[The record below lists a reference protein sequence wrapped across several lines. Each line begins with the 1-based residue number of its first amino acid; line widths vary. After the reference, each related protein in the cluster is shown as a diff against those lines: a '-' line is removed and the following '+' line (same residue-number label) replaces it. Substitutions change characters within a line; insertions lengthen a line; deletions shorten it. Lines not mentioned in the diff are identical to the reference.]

1 MRRLA
6 QTDQTRLLAEAK
18 EHLRGGKLDLAE
30 RAYRDARTA
39 DPKDAGALVGL
50 AQVFTL
56 QGKKADAIEVIAQAA
71 ALHAEAGRLDKAV
84 EVYRRVLKLDPGRAD
99 AQERLATILW
109 DSGKHE
115 EALPELR
122 AAAAT
127 YTSKGQ
133 ATDRLRVLA
142 RCVEYAPEAE
152 RSKMRVEY
160 AESLQKAGQTKEAL
174 VEYRDEARLLEAV
187 GTLEIIGNRGS
198 MHGGA
203 AYRLLV
209 EILER
214 IVALD
219 PADVGA
225 RLRLGRYQ
233 LAGRPARAISTLL
246 SVLAVERRNVSALKL
261 LDHAFLAV
269 GQFDR
274 AALTFDEI
282 RTVDPVAFVGDP
294 NLRDDASQ
302 IAPILAEA
310 DALLSEGRLDQAR
323 EWVRA
328 LVSRKPGSIP
338 ARLKL
343 QDLFVRTGN
352 IDAAV
357 AEISAAVALALEAG
371 DKAHARE
378 VLQVGLKLAPF
389 HPALRESCVR
399 VAENLDVT

>member
-6 QTDQTRLLAEAK
+6 GTEQTRLIAEAK

-30 RAYRDARTA
+30 RAFRDALTA
-39 DPKDAGALVGL
+39 DPKEAGALVGL

-56 QGKKADAIEVIAQAA
+56 QGRKPEAIQVIADAA
-71 ALHAEAGRLDKAV
+71 ALHAEAGRFDKAI
-84 EVYRRVLKLDPGRAD
+84 EVYRRVLKLDPQRAD
-99 AQERLATILW
+99 VQERLATILW
-109 DSGKHE
+109 DSGKHD
-115 EALPELR
+115 EAMPELR

-127 YTSKGQ
+127 YAGRGL
-133 ATDRLRVLA
+133 AADRLRVLA
-142 RCVEYAPEAE
+142 RCVEYAPEPE

-160 AESLQKAGQTKEAL
+160 AETLQKAGQTKEAL

-214 IVALD
+214 VVALD
-219 PADVGA
+219 PADVDA

-246 SVLAVERRNVSALKL
+246 SVLAVERRNVNALKL

-282 RTVDPVAFVGDP
+282 RTVDPVAFIGDP

-302 IAPILAEA
+302 IAPVLAEA
-310 DALLSEGRLDQAR
+310 DVLLSEGRLDQAR

-328 LVSRKPGSIP
+328 LVSKKPGSIP

-343 QDLFVRTGN
+343 QDLYVRTGN
-352 IDAAV
+352 TDAAI

-371 DKAHARE
+371 DKPHARE

-389 HPALRESCVR
+389 HPGLRESCVR
-399 VAENLDVT
+399 VAENLDVH

>member
-1 MRRLA
+1 MV
-6 QTDQTRLLAEAK
+6 QTDRARLVAEAR
-18 EHLRGGKLDLAE
+18 EHLRGGKLELAE
-30 RAYRDARTA
+30 TAFRDALVA
-39 DPKDAGALVGL
+39 DPKDAAALVGL
-50 AQVFTL
+50 AQVLTL
-56 QGKKADAIEVIAQAA
+56 QGRKTEAIPVIADAA
-71 ALHAEAGRLDKAV
+71 ALHAEAGRHDKAI
-84 EVYRRVLKLDPGRAD
+84 EVYRRVLKLDPQRAD
-99 AQERLATILW
+99 VQERLATSLQEA
-109 DSGKHE
+109 GRQA
-115 EALPELR
+115 EALAELR
-122 AAAAT
+122 AAAA
-127 YTSKGQ
+127 SWAGQ
-133 ATDRLRVLA
+133 GRTADRLRVLA
-142 RCVEYAPEAE
+142 RCVEIAPEGE
-152 RSKMRVEY
+152 RSKVRMEY
-160 AESLQKAGQTKEAL
+160 AEMLHTNGHTKDAL
-174 VEYRDEARLLEAV
+174 AEYREEARLLEAV
-187 GTLEIIGNRGS
+187 GVLEIIGNRGS

-219 PADVGA
+219 PADVDA

-246 SVLAVERRNVSALKL
+246 SVLAVERRNVRALKL

-302 IAPILAEA
+302 IAPVLAEG
-310 DALLSEGRLDQAR
+310 DVLLAEGRLDQAR

-328 LVSRKPGSIP
+328 LVIRKPGSIP

-343 QDLFVRTGN
+343 QDLYVRTGN
-352 IDAAV
+352 IDAAIN
-357 AEISAAVALALEAG
+357 EISAAVALALEAG
-371 DKAHARE
+371 DKPHARE
-378 VLQVGLKLAPF
+378 VLQTGLKLAPF

-399 VAENLDVT
+399 VAENLDLE

>member
-1 MRRLA
+1 MLRLA
-6 QTDQTRLLAEAK
+6 QTEQARLVAEAK

-30 RAYRDARTA
+30 RAFRDAHAA

-56 QGKKADAIEVIAQAA
+56 QGKKADAIQVIADAA

-84 EVYRRVLKLDPGRAD
+84 EVYRRVLKLDSQRTD
-99 AQERLATILW
+99 IQEKLATILYE
-109 DSGKHE
+109 SGKHE
-115 EALPELR
+115 EGLAELR
-122 AAAAT
+122 GAAAT
-127 YTSKGQ
+127 YTARGM
-133 ATDRLRVLA
+133 AEDRLRVLA
-142 RCVEYAPEAE
+142 RCVQYAPEAE

-160 AESLQKAGQTKEAL
+160 AETLHKAGRTVEAL
-174 VEYRDEARLLEAV
+174 AEYRDEARLLEAV
-187 GTLEIIGNRGS
+187 GVLEIIGNRGS

-214 IVALD
+214 VVALD
-219 PADVGA
+219 SSDVNA

-246 SVLAVERRNVSALKL
+246 SVLAVERKNVSALRL

-282 RTVDPVAFVGDP
+282 RSVDATAFVGNPD
-294 NLRDDASQ
+294 LRDDASQ
-302 IAPILAEA
+302 IAPVLAEA
-310 DALLSEGRLDQAR
+310 DALLAEGRLDQAR

-328 LVSRKPGSIP
+328 LVVRKPGSIP

-343 QDLFVRTGN
+343 QDLYVRTGN

-357 AEISAAVALALEAG
+357 GEISAAAALALEAG
-371 DKAHARE
+371 DKPHARE

-389 HPALRESCVR
+389 HPGLRESCVR
-399 VAENLDVT
+399 VAENLDVE

>member
-1 MRRLA
+1 MA

-18 EHLRGGKLDLAE
+18 EHLRAGKLDLAE
-30 RAYRDARTA
+30 RAFRDALAA

-56 QGKKADAIEVIAQAA
+56 QGRKPEAIQVIADAA
-71 ALHAEAGRLDKAV
+71 ALHAEAGRLDKAI
-84 EVYRRVLKLDPGRAD
+84 EVYRRVMKLDPQRTD
-99 AQERLATILW
+99 VQERLATILW

-115 EALPELR
+115 EALAELR
-122 AAAAT
+122 AAGAT
-127 YTSKGQ
+127 YTARGSVP
-133 ATDRLRVLA
+133 DRLRVLA

-152 RSKMRVEY
+152 RSKIRVEY
-160 AESLQKAGQTKEAL
+160 AETLQKAGQTKEAL
-174 VEYRDEARLLEAV
+174 IEYRDEARLLEAI

-214 IVALD
+214 VVALD
-219 PADVGA
+219 PADVSA

-246 SVLAVERRNVSALKL
+246 SVLAVERRNVNALKL

-302 IAPILAEA
+302 IAPVLAEA
-310 DALLSEGRLDQAR
+310 DVLLSEGRLDQAR

-343 QDLFVRTGN
+343 QDLYVRTGN
-352 IDAAV
+352 IDAAI

-371 DKAHARE
+371 DKPHARV

-389 HPALRESCVR
+389 HPGLRESCVR